1 MPKRRYE
8 MLLPL
13 VYNDGRRVEA
23 EKHEKTREELVAR
36 FGAVSQMPATLR
48 GVWVHEGQRFE
59 EDFIRLF
66 VDVPDSRANRQ
77 FFVQLKAALLERFDQ
92 LEIYIASYAVDV
104 L

>member
-1 MPKRRYE
+1 MRKRRYE

-13 VYNDGRRVEA
+13 VYNDGSLVEA

-36 FGAVSQMPATLR
+36 FGALSRMPATLR

-66 VDVPDSRANRQ
+66 VDVPDTRENRQ
-77 FFVQLKAALLERFDQ
+77 FFLRLKRTLLKRFDQ
-92 LEIYIASYAVDV
+92 LEIYIASYPVDI